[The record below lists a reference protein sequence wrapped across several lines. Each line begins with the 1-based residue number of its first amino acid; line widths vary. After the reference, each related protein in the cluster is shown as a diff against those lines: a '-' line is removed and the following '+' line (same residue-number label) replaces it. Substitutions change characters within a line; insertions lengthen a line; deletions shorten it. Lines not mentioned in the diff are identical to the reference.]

1 MTEPQTWDSV
11 LAELHAALKMDMKLR
26 PDLDRNRLC
35 YETADSCVPVEPSHI
50 LHVASTRVLLAAE
63 NHDLISTEPMRHLRE
78 NLAQQLYNE
87 ARQYVERWEKEQEE
101 AAE

>member
-11 LAELHAALKMDMKLR
+11 LADLQDALKHDLEQH
-26 PDLDRNRLC
+26 PDQDRDRLC
-35 YETADSCVPVEPSHI
+35 YEVTDDCVPVEPWQI
-50 LHVASTRVLLAAE
+50 LHIASTRILLAAQ
-63 NHDLISTEPMRHLRE
+63 NPDLVSTEPMRHLRQ
-78 NLAQQLYNE
+78 NLANQLYAE